1 MIDEKVTPAEGVA
14 QRRKYWAEQMDEASA
29 FLDKTLQADLN
40 ESAEPVVDLTDA
52 IAPSLEVEF
61 SYDRAAAGEGP
72 TFYLRSSLVPDLV
85 RVITELRALSI
96 GLRIEYAYRSPRL
109 QASLCSSDEVFGRV
123 IDRVR
128 WEAGTATP
136 PFELVY
142 QRLIVLCANIYKFAT
157 HIAAA
162 AVDIT
167 PIDLE
172 SGTEIDRGGPF
183 LELSEKTPMASP
195 FVSPIARRNRALVK
209 GVFADHGFR
218 AYPFEFWHFCAGDVY
233 EAVLT
238 GNRDAAR
245 FGPVTVDSGSGRV
258 TAIPDPLSEIIP
270 RKTMIDRIGRALTK
284 PDTPAKS
291 R

>member
-1 MIDEKVTPAEGVA
+1 VGDGERADADGVA
-14 QRRKYWAEQMDEASA
+14 KRRKYWAEQMDEASA
-29 FLDKTLQADLN
+29 FLGNTLQADLN
-40 ESAEPVVDLTDA
+40 ESLEPIVDLTDA
-52 IAPSLEVEF
+52 IPSSLEVAF

-72 TFYLRSSLVPDLV
+72 TFYMRSSLVPDLV
-85 RVITELRALSI
+85 RVITALRAMSI

-109 QASLCSSDEVFGRV
+109 QASLCSSDEVLGRV

-128 WEAGTATP
+128 WEAGTPSP

-167 PIDLE
+167 PMDLE

-258 TAIPDPLSEIIP
+258 TAISDPLSEITP
-270 RKTMIDRIGRALTK
+270 RETMIDRIGKAL
-284 PDTPAKS
+284 S
-291 R
+291 RSSPEYEST

>member
-1 MIDEKVTPAEGVA
+1 MINEKLAQADGVA

-29 FLDKTLQADLN
+29 FLDKTLQAHLN
-40 ESAEPVVDLTDA
+40 ESSEPVVDLTDA
-52 IAPSLEVEF
+52 IPSSLEVAF

-72 TFYLRSSLVPDLV
+72 TFYMRSSLVPDLV
-85 RVITELRALSI
+85 RVITALRALSI

-109 QASLCSSDEVFGRV
+109 QASLCSSDEVLGRV

-128 WEAGTATP
+128 WEADTRTP

-172 SGTEIDRGGPF
+172 SGAEIDRGGPF

-195 FVSPIARRNRALVK
+195 FVSAIARRNRALVK

-233 EAVLT
+233 EAVLS
-238 GNRDAAR
+238 GNRHAAR
-245 FGPVTVDSGSGRV
+245 FGPVTVDSNSGRV
-258 TAIPDPLSEIIP
+258 IAISDPLSEIIP
-270 RKTMIDRIGRALTK
+270 RKTMIDRIGTALGNSSTGNQ
-284 PDTPAKS
+284 TG
-291 R
+291 